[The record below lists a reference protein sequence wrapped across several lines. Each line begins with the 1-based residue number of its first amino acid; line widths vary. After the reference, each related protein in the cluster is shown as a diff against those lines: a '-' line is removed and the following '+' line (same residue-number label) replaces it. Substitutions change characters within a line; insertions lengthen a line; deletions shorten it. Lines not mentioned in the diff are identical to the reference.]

1 MGDYPQVSRAG
12 TQSESTT
19 ITNRERER
27 EREIC
32 GKGWDHDKNSPP
44 DDTKCCTGVTSIT
57 NIKKTT

>member
-1 MGDYPQVSRAG
+1 MGDYPQVSRVG

-27 EREIC
+27 ERDLWE
-32 GKGWDHDKNSPP
+32 GLGP
-44 DDTKCCTGVTSIT
+44 DDTKCTGVTSIT

>member
-27 EREIC
+27 DRSV
-32 GKGWDHDKNSPP
+32 GRAGTM
-44 DDTKCCTGVTSIT
+44 TKIHHQMTLNAAQG
-57 NIKKTT
+57 